1 MNEYYMMIQI
11 RILKMNE
18 YYDEYEY
25 DALIHKKA
33 VNYRYEW
40 LSLIYD

>member
-1 MNEYYMMIQI
+1 
-11 RILKMNE
+11 MNE

-33 VNYRYEW
+33 VNYRYAW